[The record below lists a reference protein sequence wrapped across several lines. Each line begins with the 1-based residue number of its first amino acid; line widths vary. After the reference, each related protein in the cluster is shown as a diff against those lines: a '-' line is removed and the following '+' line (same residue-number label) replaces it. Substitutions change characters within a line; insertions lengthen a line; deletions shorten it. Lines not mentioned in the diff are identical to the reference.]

1 MTDLEYMLI
10 AIEEGRKAQGKTGT
24 NPPVGAI
31 VVKDGRIVGRGH
43 TSHLGGPHA
52 EINALADAGEKAKGA
67 TVYCTLEPCAHYG
80 RTGPCCVALTDAG
93 VARVVIGIGDPYE
106 QVNGNGMNHLREYG
120 VEVSLG
126 YWEDLIREDLKDFL
140 DRVEREKGS
149 LEK

>member
-1 MTDLEYMLI
+1 MTDLQYMLI

-31 VVKDGRIVGRGH
+31 VVKDGEIVGRGH

-52 EINALADAGEKAKGA
+52 EVNALADAGDKAKGA

-93 VARVVIGIGDPYE
+93 VARVVVGIGDPYE
-106 QVNGNGMNHLREYG
+106 QVNGKGIDHLRESG

-126 YWEDLIREDLKDFL
+126 YCEGLIKEDLKDFL
-140 DRVEREKGS
+140 EYIKEKTD
-149 LEK
+149 

>member
-1 MTDLEYMLI
+1 MTDLEYMMI
-10 AIEEGRKAQGKTGT
+10 AVEEGRKAQGKTGT

-31 VVKDGRIVGRGH
+31 IVKDGEIVGRGH

-52 EINALADAGEKAKGA
+52 EVNALANAGEKAKGA

-93 VARVVIGIGDPYE
+93 VARVVVGIGDPYHK
-106 QVNGNGMNHLREYG
+106 VNGKGIDYLRDHG

-126 YWEDLIREDLKDFL
+126 YCEDLICEDLKDFL
-140 DRVEREKGS
+140 DRVAKEQANK
-149 LEK
+149 